1 MKDGDSIIC
10 PLCDQVIYYSESKD
24 PEETKGIRRH
34 IATQHRIRFKYLPIL
49 PKKLTPSEVIE
60 RIIKLGLHHTFTP
73 HETK

>member
-34 IATQHRIRFKYLPIL
+34 LVTQHHLKFKRLPII
-49 PKKLTPSEVIE
+49 PKRLTSAEVIKS
-60 RIIKLGLHHTFTP
+60 IIDIGLKKTFSP
-73 HETK
+73 